1 MNFKKYTCILHNEYL
16 LNIIQPENN
25 LTEKLDGLFTKYS
38 NVDPNALGMKIN
50 WQNEPLW
57 AYQNFKKS
65 RNRRNLSKI
74 YPGTRG

>member
-1 MNFKKYTCILHNEYL
+1 MKY

-25 LTEKLDGLFTKYS
+25 LTEKLTVSLQNNS
-38 NVDPNALGMKIN
+38 NVDPNAPGMKIN

-65 RNRRNLSKI
+65 RN
-74 YPGTRG
+74 

>member
-1 MNFKKYTCILHNEYL
+1 

-25 LTEKLDGLFTKYS
+25 LTKKDGLTKIS

-65 RNRRNLSKI
+65 RN
-74 YPGTRG
+74 

>member
-1 MNFKKYTCILHNEYL
+1 MSHNSMNFKNIRAFCIMKYL

-65 RNRRNLSKI
+65 RN
-74 YPGTRG
+74 

>member
-1 MNFKKYTCILHNEYL
+1 MDLMSHNSMNFKIIRAFCIMFFEY
-16 LNIIQPENN
+16 NPPENN

-65 RNRRNLSKI
+65 RN
-74 YPGTRG
+74 

>member
-1 MNFKKYTCILHNEYL
+1 MKYL

-57 AYQNFKKS
+57 AYKILRKVEIE
-65 RNRRNLSKI
+65 RNLSKI

>member
-1 MNFKKYTCILHNEYL
+1 MKYL

-57 AYQNFKKS
+57 AYQNFKKK
-65 RNRRNLSKI
+65 LSETLARYIPEHAVKPVLNSSLSI
-74 YPGTRG
+74 KS